1 MTRPYIPS
9 HGVQVPIRSVEHST
23 SGSPW
28 LLVPK
33 LVRITSSMIQVKRR
47 HFRYAGSLLGGELS
61 PLGRLFTLLLLLP
74 LLELHLVRP
83 SHQRRL
89 LLEPEAPRYVPQ
101 VELLH
106 HENLL
111 QFASVGSVGTNP
123 GTESVPGKLLC
134 CILEKNKEYDNML
147 FTDM

>member
-9 HGVQVPIRSVEHST
+9 HGVQVPSAAV
-23 SGSPW
+23 
-28 LLVPK
+28 
-33 LVRITSSMIQVKRR
+33 SSKTGADHIIHDPSQATR
-47 HFRYAGSLLGGELS
+47 HFRCAGSLLGGELS